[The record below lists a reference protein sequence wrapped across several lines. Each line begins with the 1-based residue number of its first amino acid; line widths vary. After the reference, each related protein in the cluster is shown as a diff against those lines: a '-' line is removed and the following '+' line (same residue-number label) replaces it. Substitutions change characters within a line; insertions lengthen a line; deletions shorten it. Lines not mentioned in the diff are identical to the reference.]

1 MPATVPRAL
10 PPSLTASFS
19 ARLAWSDASSATK
32 NRLGNHA
39 VASTTPGSEA
49 LDEAVEISDIV
60 ASLNEQEIDD
70 QDDHHQVREHADANQ
85 RGEKWPLLR
94 HRRLCALGG
103 HFLSSSTRS
112 RPEDRRILAETVKS
126 PPANSAMTITGR

>member
-1 MPATVPRAL
+1 MPATVPLPL

-19 ARLAWSDASSATK
+19 ARLAWSDASSATR

-39 VASTTPGSEA
+39 VASTAPASEA
-49 LDEAVEISDIV
+49 LDKTVESNAMA
-60 ASLNEQEIDD
+60 ASMSEQEVDD
-70 QDDHHQVREHADANQ
+70 QEDDHQIREHAEANQ

-103 HFLSSSTRS
+103 HFLSF
-112 RPEDRRILAETVKS
+112 
-126 PPANSAMTITGR
+126 